1 MYRESVR
8 KKKCGY
14 GNFSETDLLFIFK
27 IIRVF
32 PLIWQMEIS
41 AKSNFAVS
49 FVMIGCVCV
58 CVVRTYIKVKIL
70 VKALQ
75 RKFTIRVTNINQE
88 NLKLFSPP
96 KILLSQLILILLY
109 FITLLIM
116 PFRILG
122 FFSPNRKSLKPI
134 EADIIFV
141 YGSGGRVE

>member
-1 MYRESVR
+1 MTNCSSISSIVWFQLPPRSKPYTNQHSTNPSICIESRFR
-8 KKKCGY
+8 KKNGAMVI
-14 GNFSETDLLFIFK
+14 FSETDLLFIFK
-27 IIRVF
+27 KIRVF

-75 RKFTIRVTNINQE
+75 RTIRVTNINQE

-96 KILLSQLILILLY
+96 KILLSQLISILL
-109 FITLLIM
+109 FLLL
-116 PFRILG
+116 F
-122 FFSPNRKSLKPI
+122 
-134 EADIIFV
+134 
-141 YGSGGRVE
+141 

>member
-1 MYRESVR
+1 
-8 KKKCGY
+8 
-14 GNFSETDLLFIFK
+14 
-27 IIRVF
+27 
-32 PLIWQMEIS
+32 MEIS

-58 CVVRTYIKVKIL
+58 CSTYLHKSKNSRQSFA
-70 VKALQ
+70 KEN
-75 RKFTIRVTNINQE
+75 TNINQE
-88 NLKLFSPP
+88 NLKLFPPP
-96 KILLSQLILILLY
+96 KILFSQLFSILLY